1 MKKQLLFALSLMVA
15 VVFSSCKNLSDLD
28 PSLFTSTPN
37 PLETKA
43 GKVEATVTGTFPVK
57 YFTKN
62 AIVTV
67 TPVMK
72 LSNGQ
77 TVKAAPSVF
86 QGEKVVGNDKV
97 ISYKAG
103 GSYSMNVSFDY
114 VPEMAVSELFLEF
127 DVVSKSKSYKLT
139 PVKVADG
146 VIATS
151 ELAQKTFDKSTGA
164 VLIKD
169 QFERDIMQMTEADIL
184 FLIQQSTVRS
194 AEVKSDDIK
203 ALTARVLE
211 ARDAMNQSVESLQIS
226 AYASPDGA
234 TDLNTTLAERRQK
247 ETEKFLNAELKKIK
261 SPLTVESRFT
271 PEDWDGFQALMEKS
285 NIQDKELILRVLSMY
300 SDPEQREREIKNLS
314 AAFQQIATDVL
325 PQLRRSQL
333 KLMVKVTGKS
343 DEEIATLAKNDPS
356 ALNIEELLYAATLTS
371 DAGAKQAIY
380 KKVTELYPNDVRAYN
395 NMGQVCYYMGN
406 LDNAEKAFAKA
417 LSMEPRNPDANY
429 NAGLIALAKGQM
441 DKAEAYFGNA
451 VGTTGNLKNAL
462 GTYYMAAGDYAKA
475 KSTMLGV
482 STNNTALLQILNK
495 EYNAAKNTLGAI
507 ETPDATTS
515 YLKAVVAARTND
527 KDGVYS
533 NLKSAVAMNKEFAVK
548 ALKDLEF
555 AKYWAD
561 SAFRAIVK

>member
-57 YFTKN
+57 YFQKK
-62 AIVTV
+62 AVVTV

-77 TVKAAPSVF
+77 SVKGTPSVF

-97 ISYKAG
+97 IVYKAG

-114 VPEMAVSELFLEF
+114 VPEMAVSELYLEF
-127 DVVSKSKSYKLT
+127 DVAARKKTYKLT

-151 ELAQKTFDKSTGA
+151 ELAQKKFKGSLGA
-164 VLIKD
+164 TIIKD
-169 QFERDIMQMTEADIL
+169 QFVRDIMQMTEADIL
-184 FLIQQSTVRS
+184 FLIQQSTVRNS
-194 AEVKSDDIK
+194 EVKGEDIK
-203 ALTARVLE
+203 ALTAKIIE
-211 ARDAMNQSVESLQIS
+211 ARDAMNKSVESLQIS

-234 TDLNTTLAERRQK
+234 TDLNTKLAESRQK

-271 PEDWDGFQALMEKS
+271 PEDWDGFQKLMEKS

-300 SDPEQREREIKNLS
+300 TDPEQREREIKNLS
-314 AAFQQIATDVL
+314 AAFKQIADEVL

-343 DEEIATLAKNDPS
+343 DAEIAGLAKSDPS
-356 ALNIEELLYAATLTS
+356 ALNLEEMLYAATLTEK
-371 DAGAKQAIY
+371 AEEKQAIY
-380 KKVTELYPNDVRAYN
+380 KKVTEVYPNDIRAYN
-395 NMGQVCYYMGN
+395 NMGQVCYQMGN
-406 LDNAEKAFAKA
+406 IDNAEKSFAKA
-417 LSMEPRNPDANY
+417 LSIDPRNADVNY
-429 NAGLIALAKGQM
+429 NAGLVAMAKGNM
-441 DKAEAYFGNA
+441 AKAETHFANA
-451 VGTTGNLKNAL
+451 AGTNGNLKNAF
-462 GTYYMAAGDYAKA
+462 GTYYVVKGDYAKA
-475 KSTMLGV
+475 KSSFLGV
-482 STNNTALLQILNK
+482 SSNNAALLQILNK
-495 EYNAAKNTLGAI
+495 EYNAAKNTLSSV
-507 ETPDATTS
+507 ENPDAMTS
-515 YLKAVVAARTND
+515 YLSAVVAARTND
-527 KDGVYS
+527 KDAVYS
-533 NLKSAVAMNKEFAVK
+533 NLKAAVAKKKELGSK
-548 ALKDLEF
+548 AAKDLEF
-555 AKYWAD
+555 AKYWNE
-561 SAFRAIVK
+561 SAFKTIVQ

>member
-86 QGEKVVGNDKV
+86 QGEKVIGNDKV

-203 ALTARVLE
+203 ALTAKVLE

-462 GTYYMAAGDYAKA
+462 GTYYMASGDYAKA

>member
-77 TVKAAPSVF
+77 TVKAAPSIF

-203 ALTARVLE
+203 ALTAKVLE

-462 GTYYMAAGDYAKA
+462 GTYYMASGDYAKA

-515 YLKAVVAARTND
+515 YMKAVVAARTND

>member
-86 QGEKVVGNDKV
+86 QGEKVIGNDKV

-203 ALTARVLE
+203 ALTAKVLE

-462 GTYYMAAGDYAKA
+462 GTYYMASGDYAKA

-507 ETPDATTS
+507 ETPDAQTS

>member
-561 SAFRAIVK
+561 SAFRAI